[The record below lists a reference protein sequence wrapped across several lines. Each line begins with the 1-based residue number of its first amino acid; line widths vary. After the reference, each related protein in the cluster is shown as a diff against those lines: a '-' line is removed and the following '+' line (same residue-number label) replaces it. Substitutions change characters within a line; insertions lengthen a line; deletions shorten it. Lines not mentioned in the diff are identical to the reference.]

1 MGDRDETA
9 SAGPGPDRLTP
20 PELAR
25 LASCP
30 AAELDW
36 LVELDLIRPDAG
48 GRFAH
53 GDISR
58 VRLVMALLGS
68 GLGRAQ
74 LEAAARAGQISVDFA
89 GDMIADAPA
98 LTGLTHGEAL
108 AAIGLDAD
116 EASRIGRALGL
127 PAAAPGDPIREDDR
141 ELLDLVASARL
152 EGIGEKAILRML
164 RVFTLGIRQI
174 VEAQRDLFRENVE
187 EPLLV
192 SGMRR
197 RELLAATAPMR
208 PRLQRLGYRA
218 VFLILRR
225 LLEQTVFDNA
235 MARLDESL
243 AEQGIRRPA
252 AADRTIVFIDLSG
265 FTALTETEGDAR
277 AATLGSHFVELVQE
291 AAIHHAGRLVK
302 LLGDGAMLHF
312 RRADDAVAAALAI
325 VAGAP
330 GHNLP
335 PARAGIATGPVVGR
349 DGDYF
354 GRTVNIAARLA
365 DAVPAG
371 GVWLDAATAAHAG
384 MRLEPAGR
392 RVLKGMLEP
401 VEVFGVAGA
410 VSP

>member
-1 MGDRDETA
+1 MDGNEETG
-9 SAGPGPDRLTP
+9 SAGRAAAGLTRA
-20 PELAR
+20 ELAK

-36 LVELDLIRPDAG
+36 LVGLGLIRPDPG

-141 ELLDLVASARL
+141 ELLALVARARQ
-152 EGIGEKAILRML
+152 EGIGEAAILRML
-164 RVFTLGIRQI
+164 RVFALGIRQI

-187 EPLLV
+187 EPLLA
-192 SGMRR
+192 SGMQR
-197 RELLAATAPMR
+197 RELLAKTAPLR

-225 LLEQTVFDNA
+225 LLEQAVFDNA

-243 AEQGIRRPA
+243 AEQGITRPA
-252 AADRTIVFIDLSG
+252 SADRTIAFIDLSG
-265 FTALTETEGDAR
+265 FTALTEAEGDAR
-277 AATLGSHFVELVQE
+277 AATLGSRFVELVQE
-291 AAIHHAGRLVK
+291 AALHHAGRLVK

-312 RRADDAVAAALAI
+312 RRPEDAVAAALAI
-325 VAGAP
+325 IAGAP
-330 GHNLP
+330 GHGLP
-335 PARAGIATGPVVGR
+335 PARAGIATGPVIGR

-354 GRTVNIAARLA
+354 GRTVNMAARLA

-371 GVWLDAATAAHAG
+371 GIWLDAATAAHAG
-384 MRLEPAGR
+384 RPLVPAGR
-392 RVLKGMLEP
+392 RSLKGLVEP
-401 VEVFGVAGA
+401 VEVFGLD
-410 VSP
+410 P